1 MIAPAALFATAM
13 GLGTDAFAAAL
24 ARGGLER
31 RSGVLPAVRVGAVF
45 GISEGLMCLAGWALG
60 RSFAGLVTALDHWLA
75 LMVLV
80 VIGGR
85 MIREGLSANGDED
98 VQQQRRRTLA
108 GTVWTA
114 IGTSIDSAAV
124 GVALAL
130 TGESP
135 LVAAFIG
142 GASFAMSTIGYAIGP
157 VAGRRM
163 GRHVEVVGGVVIVL
177 IGAGIFVS
185 HVRADGWF

>member
-1 MIAPAALFATAM
+1 MIAPAALMATAI

-31 RSGVLPAVRVGAVF
+31 RRGLLPAVRVGAVF
-45 GISEGLMCLAGWALG
+45 GLSEGLMCLAGWGLG

-75 LMVLV
+75 LIVLL

-85 MIREGLSANGDED
+85 MVREGLSRDDDEEAAP
-98 VQQQRRRTLA
+98 VRRTLV

-135 LVAAFIG
+135 LVALVIG
-142 GASFAMSTIGYAIGP
+142 GASFAMSTIGFAIGP
-157 VAGRRM
+157 MAGQRM
-163 GRHVEVVGGVVIVL
+163 GRHAEVVGGVVIAL
-177 IGAGIFVS
+177 IGVGIFVS
-185 HVRADGWF
+185 HVSADGWF

>member
-1 MIAPAALFATAM
+1 MIAPAALVATAI

-31 RSGVLPAVRVGAVF
+31 RSGILPAVRVGAVF

-75 LMVLV
+75 LIVLL

-85 MIREGLSANGDED
+85 MVREGLGVGDDEEALP
-98 VQQQRRRTLA
+98 VRRTLA

-135 LVAAFIG
+135 LVALAIG
-142 GASFAMSTIGYAIGP
+142 GASFAMSTVGYAIGP
-157 VAGRRM
+157 MAGQRM
-163 GRHVEVVGGVVIVL
+163 GRYAEVVGGVVIAL
-177 IGAGIFVS
+177 IGMGIFVS
-185 HVRADGWF
+185 HVSADGWF